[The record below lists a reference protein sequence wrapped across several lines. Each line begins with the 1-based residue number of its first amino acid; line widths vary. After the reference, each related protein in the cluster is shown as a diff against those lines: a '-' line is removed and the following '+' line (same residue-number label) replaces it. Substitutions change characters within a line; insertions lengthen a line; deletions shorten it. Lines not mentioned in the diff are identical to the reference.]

1 MATGGKEK
9 PQAAGAKRK
18 GPGAPAGPRTY
29 DPAKHCGAQR
39 PNQPKGVL
47 CKRGKGQGT
56 DHPGSGR
63 CDRHLGGTRTHNDLA
78 EREAAK
84 RACSLLGLDVPVET
98 EPGAVLLDEMTRTQR
113 AIDHYATEIAVKAAA
128 GQDITGLAELGL
140 FNAERKHLTDVTAR
154 ALGLGLARRR
164 LEMDEDQARQLSAI
178 LTAFAVAMKWDPAA
192 PEVRRAGRE
201 ALQLVAGGQ
210 AAAGP

>member
-1 MATGGKEK
+1 VAGKGKTAATGGKGK
-9 PQAAGAKRK
+9 KI
-18 GPGAPAGPRTY
+18 GAPRGPRKF

-39 PNQPKGVL
+39 TDQPKGVL
-47 CKRGKGQGT
+47 CRRGKGQGT
-56 DHPGSGR
+56 DHPGVGKCS
-63 CDRHLGGTRTHNDLA
+63 RHGGATQSHKDA
-78 EREAAK
+78 AKREAAK

-201 ALQLVAGGQ
+201 ALQLVAAGQ